1 MKRIWKMLCTA
12 AMIAATNVVF
22 LCALLPSAGQR
33 ACAYALAGVLLLL
46 LNLFPP
52 AEGESARLRVL
63 SGGVTLLRQFLIVCA
78 VDLAGAVLIWLYCVP
93 DVLSGARFAAHAA
106 VAACALF
113 LIFWNGIIRLYC
125 TSVQLGLR
133 LRVAGALA
141 GWIPVV
147 NLFVLGKLIAA
158 AAEECRFENNTVR
171 RDRARAKDAVCR
183 TRYPLLLVHGVFFRD
198 SRALNYWG
206 RIPAALERNGAVV
219 FYGSQQSAASV
230 ADSAAELVRRIETLV
245 REHGCE
251 KVNVIAHSKG
261 GLDMRYALSHLSCG
275 QYVASLTTINT
286 PHRGCLFAEYLLKK
300 APDGFLNSVASAYNS
315 ALRRLGDQKPDFL
328 SAVRDLTNES
338 CQARNADTPDVPG
351 VYYQSVGSWVRGAAG
366 GKFPLNISYPLV
378 LHFDGAN
385 DGLVSVE
392 SAKWG
397 ERFTCVAPSG
407 RRGVTH
413 ADMIDLNRENIT
425 GFDVREFYVG
435 LVRDLKQRGL

>member
-12 AMIAATNVVF
+12 AMIAATNIVF

-52 AEGESARLRVL
+52 AEGESTRLRVL

-158 AAEECRFENNTVR
+158 AADECRFENNTVR

-206 RIPAALERNGAVV
+206 RIPGTAPWSFTAAS
-219 FYGSQQSAASV
+219 SQPPLSRTARRSLRAASRRSCVNTDAKRSTSSRIRREASICATPCRTSAA
-230 ADSAAELVRRIETLV
+230 
-245 REHGCE
+245 
-251 KVNVIAHSKG
+251 
-261 GLDMRYALSHLSCG
+261 
-275 QYVASLTTINT
+275 
-286 PHRGCLFAEYLLKK
+286 
-300 APDGFLNSVASAYNS
+300 
-315 ALRRLGDQKPDFL
+315 
-328 SAVRDLTNES
+328 
-338 CQARNADTPDVPG
+338 
-351 VYYQSVGSWVRGAAG
+351 GSMS
-366 GKFPLNISYPLV
+366 PL
-378 LHFDGAN
+378 
-385 DGLVSVE
+385 
-392 SAKWG
+392 
-397 ERFTCVAPSG
+397 
-407 RRGVTH
+407 
-413 ADMIDLNRENIT
+413 
-425 GFDVREFYVG
+425 
-435 LVRDLKQRGL
+435 